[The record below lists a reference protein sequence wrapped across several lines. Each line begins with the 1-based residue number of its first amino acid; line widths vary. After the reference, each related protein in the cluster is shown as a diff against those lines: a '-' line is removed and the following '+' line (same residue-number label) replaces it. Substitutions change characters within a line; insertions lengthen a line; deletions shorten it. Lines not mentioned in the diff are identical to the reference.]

1 MNIPWTAI
9 IAGIVPSIGVGLL
22 FWLAMRAIVHAD
34 RNERRALAELDR
46 QQAAVTE
53 PSPDNPPLAAPDAT
67 PQDVVDP
74 PDNPHVHDHR
84 GTP

>member
-46 QQAAVTE
+46 QQVAETD
-53 PSPDNPPLAAPDAT
+53 PSPGYPPSAASDVT
-67 PQDVVDP
+67 SQDVVDP
-74 PDNPHVHDHR
+74 PNNPHAHDHR
-84 GTP
+84 GTS